1 MKSRI
6 ATFLIALCM
15 FMAGT
20 AFAINP
26 VNQNTNASKA
36 VASLLK
42 QEIDYPKF
50 AKEENFEYCVLVRI
64 IISQDGTFKA
74 DCVNCNCSRMKAH
87 VIKVIENINMKEFSK
102 YAGKE
107 FNFKIDF
114 KLI

>member
-15 FMAGT
+15 FMSGT

-26 VNQNTNASKA
+26 VNLNSDASKA

-50 AKEENFEYCVLVRI
+50 AKEENFECCVLVRI
-64 IISQDGTFKA
+64 IVADDGTFKA
-74 DCVNCNCSRMKAH
+74 DCVNCKCSKMKAH
-87 VIKVIENINMKEFSK
+87 VSKTIENINKKEFSK
-102 YAGKE
+102 YAGQE
-107 FNFKIDF
+107 FSFKIDF